1 MKRLEINYDP
11 NIFKLQ
17 YTMKIYD
24 AISSINRSR
33 PYLHNV
39 TKGIVGIAVHEED
52 ISSIEKIEGI
62 KEIIYE

>member
-17 YTMKIYD
+17 YTMEIYD
-24 AISSINRSR
+24 AISSINGSR

-52 ISSIEKIEGI
+52 ISSIEKLVGI
-62 KEIIYE
+62 TSIDYF